1 MTAKKIVTNIKRS
14 TTKHQQN
21 DSVNHPIHYNVHPS
35 GVECIDVVE
44 HMSFNLG
51 NVVKY
56 LWREREKNY
65 PIEDLHK
72 ALFYLQREIAKRQ
85 DEEAC

>member
-1 MTAKKIVTNIKRS
+1 
-14 TTKHQQN
+14 
-21 DSVNHPIHYNVHPS
+21 
-35 GVECIDVVE
+35 
-44 HMSFNLG
+44 MSFNLG